1 MAITWNNPWTAKAPP
16 NVPAPSTPAA
26 APLAEPS
33 ASLDDAV
40 GLALRLHVQQT
51 GQSVSDL
58 AKRASLTHNTI
69 RNIMSGAGMRLGTLA
84 HLCRAMGWSIEVKSR
99 NGVVIASFTG

>member
-1 MAITWNNPWTAKAPP
+1 MPITWNNPWGKVVPTDPAPP
-16 NVPAPSTPAA
+16 SAPS
-26 APLAEPS
+26 APEPT

-40 GLALRLHVQQT
+40 GQALRLHVQQT